1 MSSSTGRGRNVERC
15 TFCEKRRH
23 HVASLIAGPPGVYI
37 CNECIEICNSI
48 LQEEQRRSPDARGAA
63 AATGT
68 RRATDGAAAPGIL
81 SKETDRLPTPIEI
94 ARRLDEHVIGQ
105 QRAKKVL
112 SVAVY
117 NHYNRLRHQAKNP
130 AALGEVE
137 IEKSNVLLVG
147 PTGSGKTLLA
157 RTLANLL
164 DVPFAMADATT
175 LTEAGYVGEDVEN
188 ILLKLL
194 QAADF
199 DVERAQQGIIYVDEI
214 DKIGRT
220 TSNVSITR
228 DVSGEGVQ
236 QALLK
241 ILEGTV
247 ANVPPQG
254 GRKHP
259 EQSYIQ
265 INTANILFVCG
276 GTFSG
281 IEEMIAK
288 RVGQDVIGFG
298 RSQKSD
304 ELLQKA
310 RRQSVLTGT
319 DGEAPAQLPNTDSPG
334 ARDEYVRYIVPKDLI
349 HFGLIPEFVG
359 RLPVL
364 TTLDTLDVHAL
375 VRVLQEP
382 RNALVRQFQA
392 LFQLNGKSLEFT
404 QEALGS
410 IAKIAIERETG
421 VRALRSILEDLLLDL
436 LYELPSRKDCDSFLI
451 DDDVVW
457 KRRALA
463 RGLTADDHEVEDAP
477 AAEEPEAPSAEE
489 GPERESA

>member
-1 MSSSTGRGRNVERC
+1 VTSSTGRGRHVERC

-48 LQEEQRRSPDARGAA
+48 LQEEQRRAPESSSKSSGGARKSAL
-63 AATGT
+63 ATESG
-68 RRATDGAAAPGIL
+68 R
-81 SKETDRLPTPIEI
+81 RLPTPIEI
-94 ARRLDEHVIGQ
+94 ARRLDEYVVGQ

-117 NHYNRLRHQAKNP
+117 NHYNRLRHNVGKPGGPKGTAFSD
-130 AALGEVE
+130 VE

-157 RTLANLL
+157 RTLARML

-194 QAADF
+194 QNCDF
-199 DVERAQQGIIYVDEI
+199 DVERAQQGIVYIDEI
-214 DKIGRT
+214 DKIART

-259 EQSYIQ
+259 EQAYIQ
-265 INTANILFVCG
+265 LDTTNILFVCG
-276 GTFSG
+276 GTFSTIDEIIG
-281 IEEMIAK
+281 R
-288 RVGQDVIGFG
+288 RVGRDVIGFG
-298 RSQKSD
+298 RQ
-304 ELLQKA
+304 EAA
-310 RRQSVLTGT
+310 REMASNAFKRTGVDPSRGEPAIPPVLTGKA
-319 DGEAPAQLPNTDSPG
+319 GERGN
-334 ARDEYVRYIVPKDLI
+334 RDELVRLLIQKDLI
-349 HFGLIPEFVG
+349 EFGMIPEFVG
-359 RLPVL
+359 RLPVI
-364 TTLDTLDVHAL
+364 TTLETLDKTAL
-375 VRVLQEP
+375 VRILTEP
-382 RNALVRQFQA
+382 RNALVRQFQM
-392 LFQLNGKSLEFT
+392 LFEMNGKELTFT
-404 QEALGS
+404 PEAMEA
-410 IAKIAIERETG
+410 IADIALERETG

-436 LYELPSRKDCDSFLI
+436 LYELPSRRDQTSFVV
-451 DDDVVW
+451 DADVVH
-457 KRRALA
+457 RRKTLA
-463 RGLTADDHEVEDAP
+463 RGLVADPPPEEEAIDAGDSEE
-477 AAEEPEAPSAEE
+477 AA
-489 GPERESA
+489 RESA